1 MTKDK
6 ILEAKKE
13 LEKQLNE
20 LEVLE
25 AKVKSKK
32 SNLKYEK
39 LEVPFQIG
47 SAYFIRTVTYF
58 ATGRVKSII
67 GQFLVLEEAAW
78 IADTGRFSD
87 AMAKGIMSEVE
98 PVTVDMFVNINSI
111 TDAFPFGFKLPR
123 EQK

>member
-1 MTKDK
+1 MTKNT
-6 ILEAKKE
+6 ILKAKKE
-13 LEKQLNE
+13 LEDQLKE
-20 LEVLE
+20 LEEME

-32 SNLKYEK
+32 SDLKYQK
-39 LEVPFQIG
+39 LETPFQIG

-58 ATGRVKSII
+58 ATGRVKAIV

-98 PVTVDMFVNINSI
+98 PVNVDMFINISSI